1 MPSAASLFAGLHFG
15 AIGMGAMIYGK
26 KRSNIKAVLIG
37 IGLSVYP
44 FFIEETILM
53 YGIGFALCVLLYFC
67 RD

>member
-1 MPSAASLFAGLHFG
+1 MPSTACLFAGLLFG

-37 IGLSVYP
+37 IGLCVYP
-44 FFIEETILM
+44 YFIDEIVLL

>member
-1 MPSAASLFAGLHFG
+1 MPSTASLFAGLLFG

>member
-1 MPSAASLFAGLHFG
+1 MPSAASVFAGLLFG

>member
-1 MPSAASLFAGLHFG
+1 MPSTACLFAGLFFG

>member
-1 MPSAASLFAGLHFG
+1 MPSTASLFAGLLFG

-26 KRSNIKAVLIG
+26 KTSNIKAVLIG
-37 IGLSVYP
+37 IGLSVYHY
-44 FFIEETILM
+44 FIEETVLL